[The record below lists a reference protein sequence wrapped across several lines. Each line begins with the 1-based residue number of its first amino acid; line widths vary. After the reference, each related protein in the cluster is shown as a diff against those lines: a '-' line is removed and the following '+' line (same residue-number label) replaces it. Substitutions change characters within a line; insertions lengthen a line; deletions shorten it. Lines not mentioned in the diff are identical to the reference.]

1 MLQKTLFSAC
11 LALLFLVAACTPQE
25 KQVLH
30 DIEDMPGITCE
41 VDEQSGLD
49 DCHPDNLETTFEDD
63 SPGD

>member
-1 MLQKTLFSAC
+1 MPQKILFPVF
-11 LALLFLVAACTPQE
+11 LALPFFIAACTPQE

-30 DIEDMPGITCE
+30 DLEDMPGITCE

-63 SPGD
+63 ASGG